1 MKENIYEI
9 RAKRFEEVFR
19 INQMFRAVIKLA
31 IKDAYLR
38 KSKRSDKIK
47 AEAMKFLRGT
57 RDLKIICEMAGI
69 KQNEIAKVVK
79 NKNLKYKEKYN
90 KIKSIL

>member
-1 MKENIYEI
+1 MEENVYEI
-9 RAKRFEEVFR
+9 RAKRYEEVFR
-19 INQMFRAVIKLA
+19 INQMFRAVIKQA

-38 KSKRSDKIK
+38 KSKRNDKIK
-47 AEAMKFLRGT
+47 TEAMKFLREK

-69 KQNEIAKVVK
+69 KQNEIIKIVK